1 MLEDHENKGR
11 KIQVEGGEGRLE
23 DGLVGAENTDEK
35 LREEAEEDPYRTGI
49 AQAEQDHDPDGV
61 LDVLVPS
68 GSVVIAHDRGSALG
82 DREQGC
88 LKHLAGGVDDRH
100 DGDVEV
106 SSDVGEHAVAADR
119 DDAVGELHDEGGH
132 AQTDDPAGPGEA
144 FGNLVQ
150 AQQMQAVFDLVSEEE
165 AQDKEGGQRLGEY
178 GGDGG
183 TPDAHAADK
192 DEDGIQDNVGDST
205 DDDSCHTDGGVS
217 LGIDK
222 GVHAR
227 RDHGK
232 NGSDQIDPQVGKRVD
247 QRLFRGSE
255 SDQDRAA
262 DDLADD
268 GQYYSC
274 GDLKEKGRILDPVRF
289 FPVSCPAGD

>member
-1 MLEDHENKGR
+1 M
-11 KIQVEGGEGRLE
+11 
-23 DGLVGAENTDEK
+23 
-35 LREEAEEDPYRTGI
+35 
-49 AQAEQDHDPDGV
+49 
-61 LDVLVPS
+61 
-68 GSVVIAHDRGSALG
+68 
-82 DREQGC
+82 
-88 LKHLAGGVDDRH
+88 
-100 DGDVEV
+100 
-106 SSDVGEHAVAADR
+106 GEHAVAADR

-192 DEDGIQDNVGDST
+192 DEDRIQDNVGDST
-205 DDDSCHTDGGVS
+205 DDDSCHTYGGVS